1 VAVLG
6 DTVQE
11 GDESFWVVLSNPTNA
26 VLDNSSGLGTI
37 RNDD

>member
-1 VAVLG
+1 VLG

-11 GDESFWVVLSNPTNA
+11 GDESFWVVLSNPTHA
-26 VLDNSSGLGTI
+26 VLDNSSALSMI